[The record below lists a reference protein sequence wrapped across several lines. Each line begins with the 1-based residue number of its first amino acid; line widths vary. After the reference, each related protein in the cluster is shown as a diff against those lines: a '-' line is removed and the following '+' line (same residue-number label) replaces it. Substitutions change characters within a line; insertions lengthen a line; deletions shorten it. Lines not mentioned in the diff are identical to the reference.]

1 MISFGSVTYDDE
13 VSVGDSLLFF
23 AVPGVQV
30 MLVWGKENCFISG
43 VFSSENLVDDR
54 QDQFAAVVQKC
65 SECIVIRGGG

>member
-1 MISFGSVTYDDE
+1 MISFGCVSYDDE
-13 VSVGDSLLFF
+13 VCIGDSFLFS
-23 AVPGVQV
+23 AVPGVQIV
-30 MLVWGKENCFISG
+30 LVWSKENCFISG